1 MSCFI
6 EQPFSHVFVHARN
19 LKFIPRCGI
28 DGQSVCMFLGLLLH
42 IPELRPRKIYTSTVS
57 KLLFLGILS
66 FS

>member
-19 LKFIPRCGI
+19 LKFIPICGI

-42 IPELRPRKIYTSTVS
+42 IPELRPRKSIPVLCQSS
-57 KLLFLGILS
+57 FFLES
-66 FS
+66 